1 MGAVSTGGN
10 GIPTGSDAVESLV
23 VAGRGVRLRR
33 DAVDDG
39 VRLIAAIS
47 FDRIGDD
54 EAVLTRMDLASRG
67 DTTFVIEGGEVVGR
81 RLIVAPRQGELTE
94 AAYGLAKQVVM
105 ARTLLSAGRPEE
117 ADEVVPPPDFPPI
130 PGIDDVFAQ
139 YVTVASPRPA
149 WTAPDA
155 SSPSVRELQPG
166 ELLSELER
174 LGDWSRV
181 SCNDG
186 SVVYTDGRALVPFLK
201 GERQ

>member
-1 MGAVSTGGN
+1 MSTPSTGQDAGLTT
-10 GIPTGSDAVESLV
+10 TGPADSLV
-23 VAGRGVRLRR
+23 AGGQFVLLRK
-33 DAVDDG
+33 DVVGDG
-39 VRLIAAIS
+39 VRLCATVA
-47 FDRIGDD
+47 FENANDD
-54 EAVLTRMDLASRG
+54 HDLLVHLDLTSKG
-67 DTTFVIEGGEVVGR
+67 DTSFVIEGDELIGR
-81 RLIVAPRQGELTE
+81 RLIVDPGNGKLTE
-94 AAYGLAKQVVM
+94 AAHDLAKQVVV
-105 ARTLLSAGRPEE
+105 ARTLLSSGRPDE
-117 ADEVVPPPDFPPI
+117 ADVVVPPPDFPPI

-139 YVTVASPRPA
+139 YVTVDSLRPA

-155 SSPSVRELQPG
+155 SSPSVRQLQPG